1 MAGYFITAE
10 PFSKKQ
16 LAFIGNKLNNQAHQI
31 RKQEGVILMTVMKR
45 LEELYNER
53 GKRARQL
60 HDAGKK
66 VIGYFCCFVPDE
78 IITAFDMVP
87 YRIQGSPNESIDE
100 ADALLEPMACPF
112 ARSCFNMALK
122 GEYDFLDGFVAPH
135 SCDTIERMYH
145 IWHSNKPSPFNH
157 MINVPHMMG
166 PSSDQFYRKELDY
179 FILRL
184 EEFTRKKLDKGKL
197 RDAIQLYN
205 RRRALLREL
214 YEFRKSNPP
223 LISGTEITKVL
234 VAGMGIPAT
243 EHIDLLQALIGEVKN
258 RPVPEADG
266 LPRIFIWG
274 NEIDDIAFI
283 RLVEECGAHVVMDD
297 LCTGTRF
304 FWDDVPETED
314 PLDGLT
320 TRYIC
325 THCPRSLSP
334 QVGNRAEDLE
344 NRFGYM
350 RKFISQWQAD
360 GVIFYIV
367 RYCDTCE
374 LEGPDLREYLNNL
387 KLPVLMIE
395 DDYSTSTIGQLRTRI
410 QAFLEMIG

>member
-1 MAGYFITAE
+1 MSVLQKIE
-10 PFSKKQ
+10 K
-16 LAFIGNKLNNQAHQI
+16 
-31 RKQEGVILMTVMKR
+31 
-45 LEELYNER
+45 LYNER
-53 GKRARQL
+53 GKRAKEL

-87 YRIQGSPNESIDE
+87 YRIQGSQNDPIDE

-166 PSSDQFYRKELDY
+166 PSSDVFYRKELDY
-179 FILRL
+179 FIKRL
-184 EEFTRKKLDKGKL
+184 EEFSGTKLDQNKL
-197 RDAIQLYN
+197 RDAVKLYN

-214 YEFRKSNPP
+214 YDLRKENPP
-223 LISGTEITKVL
+223 RVSGAEITKVL
-234 VAGMGIPAT
+234 VVGMGIPAL
-243 EHIDLLQALIGEVKN
+243 EHIELVQDYIDEIKG
-258 RPVPEADG
+258 RPAPKADG
-266 LPRIFIWG
+266 LPRIFLWG

-304 FWDDVPETED
+304 FWEDVPYTND
-314 PLDGLT
+314 PLDGIAN
-320 TRYIC
+320 RYIG
-325 THCPRSLSP
+325 THCPRSLKP
-334 QVGNRAEDLE
+334 QAGNRQEDME

-350 RKFISQWQAD
+350 KEFISQWQAN

-374 LEGPDLREYLNNL
+374 LEGPDLREYLNSL

-410 QAFLEMIG
+410 QAFLEMIS